1 MTDVMMLSLAP
12 SACVLDNPLPSGP
25 YRQQSKTRKRF
36 SRNTPEAVKER
47 LRRRRNREA
56 AQDLRNRKKR
66 YEMALQSKLDELNSD
81 VDNLTAEERMLLE
94 EQKQLQRQLQATLTG
109 RPLMAPSVAEDVDS
123 DSKAWA
129 MARPRVTVGGLDSP
143 VSEPETTMMVG
154 PSIEPADELPP
165 SLWSSDGTGSDVLY
179 HESSSGDDLS
189 DSDDERAQ
197 AGTRAGVAVGDWGM
211 EPALE
216 RGRRR
221 VGPASEHLANSELR
235 RPPHAPDVFRDWV
248 TMTMTGAGRQGYDGR
263 VGETMAAPLPPPLP
277 SIDSLPVSPP
287 LSPMLDL
294 SVDQDIDDAFIAE
307 ILGSMEVDIAY

>member
-154 PSIEPADELPP
+154 PSIEPAVSIRSNSQQTNSHHLFGLLMVPAVMCSTMSPPPETTSPTLTTSALKPEPELEWRSETGAWSPPWSEADE
-165 SLWSSDGTGSDVLY
+165 GSDRPRSISPIL
-179 HESSSGDDLS
+179 SFDDLPTPLMSSGI
-189 DSDDERAQ
+189 
-197 AGTRAGVAVGDWGM
+197 G
-211 EPALE
+211 
-216 RGRRR
+216 
-221 VGPASEHLANSELR
+221 
-235 RPPHAPDVFRDWV
+235 
-248 TMTMTGAGRQGYDGR
+248 
-263 VGETMAAPLPPPLP
+263 
-277 SIDSLPVSPP
+277 
-287 LSPMLDL
+287 
-294 SVDQDIDDAFIAE
+294 
-307 ILGSMEVDIAY
+307 